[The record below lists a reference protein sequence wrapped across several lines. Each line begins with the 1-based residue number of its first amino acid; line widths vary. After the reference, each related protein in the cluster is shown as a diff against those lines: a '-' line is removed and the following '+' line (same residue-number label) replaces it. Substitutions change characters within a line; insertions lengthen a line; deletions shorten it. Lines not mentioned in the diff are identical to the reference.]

1 MTESLAT
8 SDPQLVPM
16 LISIATVAAEQDAS
30 LRAAVNYNLSL
41 AAFGTPIS
49 DVWAYNLVQEFIKP
63 GSCPTELPIPI
74 LPNLYLNNMTVGLV
88 EPGQNVTFSWDVT
101 QRPIA
106 LEAGKP
112 LFIGWANQINP
123 LAYTPLTQVR
133 KGSGNTAVPMGMSG
147 IAFAV
152 LTAQP
157 GLEDLDELTD
167 ATLAGPVVVSL
178 LN

>member
-1 MTESLAT
+1 MTAG
-8 SDPQLVPM
+8 
-16 LISIATVAAEQDAS
+16 IA
-30 LRAAVNYNLSL
+30 
-41 AAFGTPIS
+41 
-49 DVWAYNLVQEFIKP
+49 
-63 GSCPTELPIPI
+63 
-74 LPNLYLNNMTVGLV
+74 

-106 LEAGKP
+106 LEASKP

-123 LAYTPLTQVR
+123 PVYTPLTQVR
-133 KGSGNTAVPMGMSG
+133 KGSGSATVPMGMSG

-157 GLEDLDELTD
+157 DLGSLDELTE